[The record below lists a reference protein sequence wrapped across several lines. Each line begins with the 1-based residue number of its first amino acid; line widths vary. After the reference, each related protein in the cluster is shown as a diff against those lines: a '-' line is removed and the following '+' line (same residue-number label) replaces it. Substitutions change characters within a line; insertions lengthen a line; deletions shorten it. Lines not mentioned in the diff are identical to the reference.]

1 MNWKKVVLVVGI
13 LAIIFVGTAVGTG
26 TVWYWF
32 NSPREEAVQAQ
43 PVADNAPQIAAL
55 LTNNQDLVPSIYA
68 RVAPAVVGI
77 TTTSVS
83 PGVGFGFSLPFTEQR
98 SGSGFII
105 DDQGHILTNYHVVAG
120 ARQIQVSLAN
130 GNIVQGKLLGFDRSN
145 DLAVVEIPPPASG
158 VTVAELGS
166 STTIREGELAIA
178 LGNPFGLERTVTVGV
193 ISAKGRVLPSESGR
207 DIRDVLQT
215 DAAINP
221 GNSGGPLLNAR
232 GQVIGINTAIE
243 TPNEGSVGIG
253 FAVPIDTAKRFLP
266 DLLAG
271 KEVQHPWLGISGLD
285 ITPELAQEWDLP
297 VKTGILVME
306 VMPGGP
312 AQKAGLVGAARGG
325 SYRNLVDPGQ
335 ADIIRAVGGQEV
347 QNMESL
353 YRIID
358 GLQVGQEVTLE
369 ILRDGQ
375 PRQLKVK
382 LEAWPEQ
389 LGW

>member
-1 MNWKKVVLVVGI
+1 MNWKKLVLTVGI
-13 LAIIFVGTAVGTG
+13 LAVIFVGTAVGTG
-26 TVWYWF
+26 TAWYWL
-32 NSPREEAVQAQ
+32 NSSREEAVQAR
-43 PVADNAPQIAAL
+43 PVADALQVAAL
-55 LTNNQDLVPSIYA
+55 LTDDQDLVPSIYA

-83 PGVGFGFSLPFTEQR
+83 PGVGFSFPLPFEQQK

-105 DDQGHILTNYHVVAG
+105 DDQGHILTNYHVVKD

-130 GNIVQGKLLGFDRSN
+130 RNIVQGKLLGFDRSN
-145 DLAVVEIPPPASG
+145 DLAVVKIPPPASG
-158 VTVAELGS
+158 IAVAELGS
-166 STTIREGELAIA
+166 SASIREGELAIA

-243 TPNEGSVGIG
+243 SPDEGSVGIG

-271 KEVQHPWLGISGLD
+271 KKVQHPWLGISGLD
-285 ITPELAQEWDLP
+285 ITPELAREWDLP
-297 VKTGILVME
+297 VETGILVME
-306 VMPGGP
+306 VVPGGP
-312 AQKAGLVGAARGG
+312 AQKAGLGGAAQGS
-325 SYRNLVDPGQ
+325 SYRNLVNPGQ
-335 ADIIRAVGGQEV
+335 ADIIRAVNGRAV
-347 QNMESL
+347 QDMESL

-358 GLQVGQEVTLE
+358 GLQVGQEVILE
-369 ILRDGQ
+369 ILRDGRLQ
-375 PRQLKVK
+375 QVKVT